1 MIIYLRVIVQAS
13 SAMALF
19 HYYSLPKNITVVDD
33 LTFPYIYLFEELP
46 IQKLVKYF
54 RWSEKYKGLKEKV
67 ANFNKKYFEIY
78 DQVSQGKEIEG
89 KEIEPNSL
97 ITRLNKFC
105 TASGLFFSSVL
116 SNNDIYASAKLENDN

>member
-105 TASGLFFSSVL
+105 TASGFYFFHLF
-116 SNNDIYASAKLENDN
+116 